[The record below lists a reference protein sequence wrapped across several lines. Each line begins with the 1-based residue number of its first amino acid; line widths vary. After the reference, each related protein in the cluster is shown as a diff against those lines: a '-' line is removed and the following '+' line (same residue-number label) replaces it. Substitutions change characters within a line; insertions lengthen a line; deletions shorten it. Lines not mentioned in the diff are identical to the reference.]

1 VTLHAASTLQPDCEL
16 LLQAAVAASQP
27 STGKTSSLKS
37 DGTGI
42 TFSSRLLGEG
52 YHRKVE
58 YSWSCKTAADLSSAE
73 PSSIGIVQPLPAGLF
88 ADMNELGNMA
98 KMSSS
103 RAAAV
108 TWTAALLGS
117 ADVEATI
124 VESKTAVLVLQ
135 ANSSGSNSIAD
146 GAAVLRVPL
155 HARYAMPTHA
165 PPALNRLRWAQS
177 PLTTTA
183 MPPATLLIF
192 SGDDG
197 SWRDVA
203 KHNDVSWW
211 DVPAASA
218 PHAKLVALGTS
229 TAVVLSCAVVL
240 MEARRLQAGG

>member
-1 VTLHAASTLQPDCEL
+1 VTLHAASALQPDCDL

-58 YSWSCKTAADLSSAE
+58 YSWTQSFAADRNSE
-73 PSSIGIVQPLPAGLF
+73 KQNSIGIMQPLPAGLF
-88 ADMNELGNMA
+88 ADMNQLSNMA

-103 RAAAV
+103 SADAV

-124 VESKTAVLVLQ
+124 LDSKSVVLVLQ
-135 ANSSGSNSIAD
+135 ANSSGANSIAN

-155 HARYAMPTHA
+155 HARYAMPMHA
-165 PPALNRLRWAQS
+165 PPALSKWKWAQS
-177 PLTTTA
+177 LLTTTA
-183 MPPATLLIF
+183 LPPATLLVS
-192 SGDDG
+192 SGGVG

-203 KHNDVSWW
+203 YYDSASGWV
-211 DVPAASA
+211 VPAASA
-218 PHAKLVALGTS
+218 VHSTPVALATS
-229 TAVVLSCAVVL
+229 AAVVLSCAVVL
-240 MEARRLQAGG
+240 TEARRLRAGN